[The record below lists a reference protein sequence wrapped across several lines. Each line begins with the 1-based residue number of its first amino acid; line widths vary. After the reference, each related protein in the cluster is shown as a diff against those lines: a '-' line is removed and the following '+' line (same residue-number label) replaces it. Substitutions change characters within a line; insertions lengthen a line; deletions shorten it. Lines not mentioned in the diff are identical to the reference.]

1 MMKPFIYLLIVLMIS
16 SASFS
21 QNENPL
27 IGPVVA
33 AVPALQD
40 KIILYDLGN
49 NTQRELSFGAGWHN
63 VWGFSPD
70 GCQILFTLTDESGLG
85 RAYTATI
92 DGQEMTELVEYP
104 DLAREL
110 WGIWEPQWSPDGSKI
125 AFKMLRD
132 GFEGNE
138 ERQYHI
144 AWIPSEGG
152 EPTFYSRTGR
162 EHTPQWSPDSEWLAY
177 ISYSERPEGADIFST
192 AEPTEGVTQTQPV
205 MLNEGDI
212 WITSADGETRY
223 PLTNFTV
230 GSVSMP
236 RWSPDSTRI
245 AFVYSPSPSNDTQWV
260 IANQQ
265 GARPTQLTYFWN
277 LTLDLTWLPD
287 SSALIG
293 VLRDFRET
301 PHNRLWH
308 LPLTG
313 NADENG
319 TVYLDNP
326 DYTFPDYPRFSSDGN
341 LLALRTN
348 YGLAVIETE
357 TGREILQDEV
367 NVGNTPP
374 VWATTECKNL

>member
-1 MMKPFIYLLIVLMIS
+1 MKKVAYLLILLFSIT
-16 SASFS
+16 SAQDDPDS
-21 QNENPL
+21 L
-27 IGPVVA
+27 LVA
-33 AVPALQD
+33 AVPAQQD
-40 KIILYDLGN
+40 KIILYDVQN
-49 NTQRELSFGAGWHN
+49 NTRRELVFGNGWHN
-63 VWGFSPD
+63 IWDFSPD
-70 GCQILFTLTDESGLG
+70 GCKVLFTLTDETGLG

-110 WGIWEPQWSPDGSKI
+110 WGIWEPQWSPDGRKI

-132 GFEGNE
+132 GFEGKE

-177 ISYSERPEGADIFST
+177 VSYSERPQGADIFST
-192 AEPTEGVTQTQPV
+192 AEPTEEAPQTEPV
-205 MLNEGDI
+205 ILNEADI

-277 LTLDLTWLPD
+277 LALDLTWLPD

-293 VLRDFRET
+293 VLRDFREI
-301 PHNRLWH
+301 PDNRLWQ
-308 LPLTG
+308 LPLIG
-313 NADENG
+313 NADNNG
-319 TVYLDNP
+319 TLYLDNP
-326 DYTFPDYPRFSSDGN
+326 DYTFLDYPRFSPDATM
-341 LLALRTN
+341 LAFRTN
-348 YGLAVIETE
+348 YGLGVIETE
-357 TGREILQDEV
+357 TGREILLDTV
-367 NVGNTPP
+367 NIGNTPP
-374 VWATTECKNL
+374 VWSPIQCKNL